1 MESKVLEFACIER
14 ESVLE
19 SLAMEEEAIFGERK
33 MVTVVPS
40 LLIFEGFW
48 LGSLNPLGLRRKDW
62 VLDLS
67 PNTKFNNGPTFVPK

>member
-48 LGSLNPLGLRRKDW
+48 LGSLNPLGLRRKKD
-62 VLDLS
+62 
-67 PNTKFNNGPTFVPK
+67 FGF